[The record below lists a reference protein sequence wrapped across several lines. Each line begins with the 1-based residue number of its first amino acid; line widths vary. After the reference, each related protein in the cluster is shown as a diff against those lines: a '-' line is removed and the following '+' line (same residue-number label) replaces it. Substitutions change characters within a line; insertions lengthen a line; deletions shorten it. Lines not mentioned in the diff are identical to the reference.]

1 MRILVTGANGWI
13 GRAVCAD
20 LTGRGHEV
28 VAAVRRPDRAAGIAC
43 ARSVAVGAIGPGTDW
58 RAALE
63 GVTAVVHTAAR
74 VHVPAATDP
83 ESFAV
88 NVEGTRALAL
98 AAAAA
103 GVRRFVF
110 LSTVKVLG
118 ETTENRAPFS
128 ETDPPAPDPN
138 DAYARSKAAAETELA
153 NVAAARN
160 LAIVIL
166 RPPLVYGP
174 GAVPP
179 AGGQTKES
187 PTAPGLWSGRPA
199 PPGARGNFAA
209 LVRLVRIAP
218 PLPFGRI
225 ANRRSLLFLGNLVDA
240 IALALDHPQAAGETF
255 LVRDGQDVS
264 TPELIHKIAGH
275 LGRPARLF
283 PFSPS
288 LLRLAAKLTGQGL
301 RAGRLLDSLELNDQK
316 IRDRLGWRPP
326 YSLDRGLA
334 EALGSPTP
342 SQAQQRTSSA

>member
-20 LTGRGHEV
+20 LAGRGHEV
-28 VAAVRRPDRAAGIAC
+28 VAAVRAPDRAVPPVGGRNTEPPIAC
-43 ARSVAVGAIGPGTDW
+43 ARSVAVGAIGPSTDW
-58 RAALE
+58 RQALE
-63 GVTAVVHTAAR
+63 GVQAVVHTAAR
-74 VHVPAATDP
+74 VHVSAGSGA

-88 NVEGTRALAL
+88 NAEGTRALAL

-103 GVRRFVF
+103 EVRRFVF

-128 ETDPPAPDPN
+128 ELDPPNPDPN
-138 DAYARSKAAAETELA
+138 DAYARSKAAAESELA

-166 RPPLVYGP
+166 RLPLVYGP
-174 GAVPP
+174 GAR
-179 AGGQTKES
+179 A
-187 PTAPGLWSGRPA
+187 
-199 PPGARGNFAA
+199 NFAA

-218 PLPFGRI
+218 PLPLASV

-240 IALALDHPQAAGETF
+240 IALALDHPQAASETF

-264 TPELIHKIAGH
+264 TPELIRKIAGH

-283 PFSPS
+283 PFPPH

-301 RAGRLLDSLELNDQK
+301 RASRLLDSLALNDRK
-316 IRDRLGWRPP
+316 IRDLIGWRPP

-334 EALGSPTP
+334 EALGSSQP
-342 SQAQQRTSSA
+342 SHPQQRTSSA